1 MTESDPINSQLDL
14 GQIARRLREAMT
26 AVGKDGKSFAIDV
39 GVPYSTMRAYLSAER
54 APSAEFLAGVFR
66 AYAINPAWLLAGDGP
81 KLLGQPDSGPDSERS
96 TYVVPVLGVQASA
109 GHGVVNEPVAQYGI
123 GGVGGMAFTA
133 EWLRK
138 RHLQVSNL
146 AVITVKG
153 ASMEGVLDH
162 GDQLLI
168 DKSDTTPRSGMIYVL
183 RQGDELLV
191 KFCQLLPGGVLRVSS
206 ANPYFA
212 PYDVDLSKSAD
223 VQIVGRVVAALHEW
237 RGA

>member
-1 MTESDPINSQLDL
+1 MTESTPINSDLDL
-14 GQIARRLREAMT
+14 PQISQRVRKALA
-26 AVGKDGKSFAIDV
+26 ASGVDGKAFATEI
-39 GVPYSTMRAYLSAER
+39 GVPYGTMRAYLSAER
-54 APSAEFLAGVFR
+54 APSAEFLAGAFR
-66 AYAINPAWLLAGDGP
+66 AYGVNPAWLLTGAGSMRQGMPADRAE
-81 KLLGQPDSGPDSERS
+81 SGRE
-96 TYVVPVLGVQASA
+96 TCVVPVLSVHASA
-109 GHGVVNEPVAQYGI
+109 GPGAVNEPAASYA
-123 GGVGGMAFTA
+123 VGGMAFTT
-133 EWLRK
+133 EWLRQ
-138 RHLQVSNL
+138 RNLHIGNL